1 MELENTKKILKRGRE
16 ALVKEKSHSNY
27 LRLLEQ
33 LDKME
38 KEPDKNW
45 DVEST
50 LTSNEQSSFSS
61 SPRTTSPHVSGTAC
75 TSELFKETVK
85 ASNNHSVCVVPR
97 SQATERET
105 YRSDFFEEDLIPV
118 RDFPLRLTSHA
129 PPLSEKNAQQLSE
142 IGQLLKELKEEQ
154 DRWIQADEAT
164 IEPKVLSKAS
174 SSSVSSTPRSTSGS
188 TSESPTGSTTDEVV
202 LYSDDDVQI
211 RFDVSEKSTDSSESQ
226 SRKNLANILN
236 AIRKERGQ
244 LDSYLE
250 TKQPI
255 KRPGILRRPAS
266 LPDSCTS
273 TPLAASS
280 TNAARIRSHERP
292 TQEDPRKRVLKHY
305 IEKLLHMKREEV
317 RELSV
322 SSSSATSTLLST
334 PKPLARSIPSSCRP
348 VPTTPEGA
356 EWSKRTESTSS
367 SSAYDSPAGEQSS
380 SKISNGS
387 SLPLGAEASAYR
399 QSETGKWD
407 SNGLFSLGP
416 LLDVY
421 NDVYQA
427 YNQRLRLMAEERR
440 TPQQTLPWQETAT
453 ESSFM
458 SLTLSATST
467 ERSGV
472 SRQPVS
478 GFPGEGSSF
487 SVELSL
493 SSSSSG
499 NSSQPASVREWEKI
513 SAKSGSGSSSTFSD
527 FKSSHSSSSSS
538 QDISMPDVDEALR
551 RLGLPSMQSVLRR

>member
-1 MELENTKKILKRGRE
+1 MENDKKVLKRGRE

-27 LRLLEQ
+27 LRLLEE

-50 LTSNEQSSFSS
+50 VTSTEQSSIAT
-61 SPRTTSPHVSGTAC
+61 SPRITSPSPTETRC
-75 TSELFKETVK
+75 CSEVLKETATNEK
-85 ASNNHSVCVVPR
+85 LNMAPR
-97 SQATERET
+97 SQAT
-105 YRSDFFEEDLIPV
+105 SQDIFQDEELVPV
-118 RDFPLRLTSHA
+118 RDCSPRQRL
-129 PPLSEKNAQQLSE
+129 PPCLSEEEAQQLTE
-142 IGQLLKELKEEQ
+142 IGFLLKELKDEQ
-154 DRWIQADEAT
+154 ERWIASDQAN
-164 IEPKVLSKAS
+164 IVPKVQPVVTPS
-174 SSSVSSTPRSTSGS
+174 SSSVSSSSASSDG
-188 TSESPTGSTTDEVV
+188 VV
-202 LYSDDDVQI
+202 VFSDDDLQI
-211 RFDVSEKSTDSSESQ
+211 RFDVTEKSDSSDSSDSR

-236 AIRKERGQ
+236 AIRKERVE
-244 LDSYLE
+244 LDSYLS

-255 KRPGILRRPAS
+255 KRPGILRRAAP

-273 TPLAASS
+273 TPLVGSS
-280 TNAARIRSHERP
+280 AKP
-292 TQEDPRKRVLKHY
+292 KKVEDQRKQLLKHY
-305 IEKLLHMKREEV
+305 VEKLLKMKSQDV
-317 RELSV
+317 KELSV
-322 SSSSATSTLLST
+322 SSTSTASSLLST
-334 PKPLARSIPSSCRP
+334 PKPLAGSIPSSYRV

-356 EWSKRTESTSS
+356 EWSKRTDSS

-399 QSETGKWD
+399 RSEVGKWD

-427 YNQRLRLMAEERR
+427 YNHRLRVMAEERR
-440 TPQQTLPWQETAT
+440 TPQQTPPWQETPT

-467 ERSGV
+467 ERSAV
-472 SRQPVS
+472 SRQRLS
-478 GFPGEGSSF
+478 GFPGDRSSF

-499 NSSQPASVREWEKI
+499 NSSQPASVREWDKM
-513 SAKSGSGSSSTFSD
+513 SAKSGLASSSSTVSD
-527 FKSSHSSSSSS
+527 FKSSNSSTTSS